1 MAFKTILNLLGEQP
15 KEEDLQIAMK
25 LGGEVD
31 AHISALLVALAR
43 VPTGRYETLSPSWLE
58 VRERKLNKLDDRV
71 TMVRERFI
79 AAGLSFDVDSLY
91 AEVAGP
97 AYDIGERAIYAD
109 LVVAGPG
116 IFADD
121 ELKPQVVSGGL
132 FQAGRPV
139 LFVPPDVNVTLRPKT
154 VLLAWDS
161 RPSAAHAAR
170 EALELMQMA
179 QSVHVTMVD
188 PVAASRVSGDE
199 PGADIATYLARHDI
213 DVSVETLP
221 SSGHFVTDTLLR
233 HAVDINADMIVMGAY
248 GHSKLLELIL
258 GGVTKSMLK
267 EANLP
272 ILMAH

>member
-1 MAFKTILNLLGEQP
+1 MSFKTILNVLGEH
-15 KEEDLQIAMK
+15 ESAEDLETAMK
-25 LGGEVD
+25 LGGEVS
-31 AHISALLVALAR
+31 AHLSALLVAMAPM
-43 VPTGRYETLSPSWLE
+43 PTGRYQTLSPSWLE
-58 VRERKLNKLDDRV
+58 VRERNLQQLSERIVKI
-71 TMVRERFI
+71 RERL
-79 AAGLSFDVDSLY
+79 ATAELSFDVDSIY

-97 AYDIGERAIYAD
+97 AYDIGERAVYAD

-116 IFADD
+116 VFANDD
-121 ELKPQVVSGGL
+121 LKSQVVSGGL

-139 LFVPPDVNVTLRPKT
+139 LFVPRDANATLRPKT
-154 VLLAWDS
+154 ILLAWDS

-170 EALELMQMA
+170 DALEMMKLA

-199 PGADIATYLARHDI
+199 PGADIATYLARHGVN
-213 DVSVETLP
+213 VSVETLP
-221 SSGHFVTDTLLR
+221 SAGRFVTDTLQR
-233 HAVDINADMIVMGAY
+233 HALDINADMIVMGAY

-267 EANLP
+267 EAKLP

>member
-1 MAFKTILNLLGEQP
+1 MSFKTILNVLGEH
-15 KEEDLQIAMK
+15 ESAEDLETAMK
-25 LGGEVD
+25 LGGEVS
-31 AHISALLVALAR
+31 AHLSALLVAMAP
-43 VPTGRYETLSPSWLE
+43 VPTGRYQTLSPSWLE
-58 VRERKLNKLDDRV
+58 VRERNLQQLSERIVKI
-71 TMVRERFI
+71 RERL
-79 AAGLSFDVDSLY
+79 ATAELSFDVDSIY

-97 AYDIGERAIYAD
+97 AYDIGERAVYAD

-116 IFADD
+116 VFANDD
-121 ELKPQVVSGGL
+121 LKSQVVSGGL

-139 LFVPPDVNVTLRPKT
+139 LFVPRDANATLRPKT
-154 VLLAWDS
+154 ILLAWDS

-170 EALELMQMA
+170 EALEMMKLA

-199 PGADIATYLARHDI
+199 PGADIATYLARHGVN
-213 DVSVETLP
+213 VSVETLP
-221 SSGHFVTDTLLR
+221 SAGRFVTDTLQR
-233 HAVDINADMIVMGAY
+233 HALDINADMIVMGAY

-267 EANLP
+267 EAKLP

>member
-1 MAFKTILNLLGEQP
+1 MPYKTILNVLGEDRAD
-15 KEEDLQIAMK
+15 EDLQVATK
-25 LGGEVD
+25 LAGEVG
-31 AHISALLVALAR
+31 AHLSTLFVTMAP
-43 VPTGRYETLSPSWLE
+43 VPTGRYQTLSPSWLE
-58 VRERKLNKLDDRV
+58 VRERNLEKLSERV
-71 TMVRERFI
+71 TKFRQRL
-79 AAGLSFDVDSLY
+79 ATTDLSFDVDSVY

-116 IFADD
+116 VFANDD
-121 ELKPQVVSGGL
+121 LKSQVVSGGL

-139 LFVPPDVNVTLRPKT
+139 IFVPRDANATLGPKT
-154 VLLAWDS
+154 ILLAWDS

-170 EALELMQMA
+170 EALEMMKMA

-199 PGADIATYLARHDI
+199 PGADIATYLARHGI
-213 DVSVETLP
+213 NVSVETLP

-233 HAVDINADMIVMGAY
+233 HALDINADLIVMGAY

>member
-1 MAFKTILNLLGEQP
+1 MSFKTILNVLGEH
-15 KEEDLQIAMK
+15 ESAEDLETAMK
-25 LGGEVD
+25 LGGEVS
-31 AHISALLVALAR
+31 AHLSALLVAMAP
-43 VPTGRYETLSPSWLE
+43 VPTGRYQTLSPSWLE
-58 VRERKLNKLDDRV
+58 VRERNLQQLSERIVKI
-71 TMVRERFI
+71 RERL
-79 AAGLSFDVDSLY
+79 ATAELSFDVDSIY

-97 AYDIGERAIYAD
+97 AYDIGERAVYAD

-116 IFADD
+116 VFANDD
-121 ELKPQVVSGGL
+121 LKSQVVSGGL

-139 LFVPPDVNVTLRPKT
+139 LFVPRDANATLRPKT
-154 VLLAWDS
+154 ILLAWDS

-170 EALELMQMA
+170 DALEMMKLA

-199 PGADIATYLARHDI
+199 PGADIATYLARHGVN
-213 DVSVETLP
+213 VSVETLP
-221 SSGHFVTDTLLR
+221 SAGRFVTDTLQR
-233 HAVDINADMIVMGAY
+233 HALDINADMIVMGAY

-267 EANLP
+267 EAKLP

>member
-1 MAFKTILNLLGEQP
+1 MSFKTILNVLGEH
-15 KEEDLQIAMK
+15 EIAEDLETAMK
-25 LGGEVD
+25 LSGEVS
-31 AHISALLVALAR
+31 AHLTALLVAMAP
-43 VPTGRYETLSPSWLE
+43 VPTGRYQTLSPSWLE
-58 VRERKLNKLDDRV
+58 VRERNLQQLSERIVKI
-71 TMVRERFI
+71 RERL
-79 AAGLSFDVDSLY
+79 ATAELSFDVDSIY

-97 AYDIGERAIYAD
+97 AYDIGERAVYAD

-116 IFADD
+116 VFANDD
-121 ELKPQVVSGGL
+121 LKSQVVSGGL

-139 LFVPPDVNVTLRPKT
+139 LFVPRDANATLRPKT
-154 VLLAWDS
+154 ILLAWDS

-170 EALELMQMA
+170 DALEMMKLA

-199 PGADIATYLARHDI
+199 PGADIATYLARHGVN
-213 DVSVETLP
+213 VSVETLP
-221 SSGHFVTDTLLR
+221 SAGRFVTDTLQR
-233 HAVDINADMIVMGAY
+233 HALDINADMIVMGAY

-267 EANLP
+267 EAKLP

>member
-1 MAFKTILNLLGEQP
+1 MSFKTILNVLGEH
-15 KEEDLQIAMK
+15 ESAEDLETAMK
-25 LGGEVD
+25 LGGEVS
-31 AHISALLVALAR
+31 AHLSALLVVMAP
-43 VPTGRYETLSPSWLE
+43 VPTGRYQTLSPSWLE
-58 VRERKLNKLDDRV
+58 VRERNLQQLSERIVKI
-71 TMVRERFI
+71 RERL
-79 AAGLSFDVDSLY
+79 ATAELSFDVDSIY

-97 AYDIGERAIYAD
+97 AYDIGERAVYAD

-116 IFADD
+116 VFANDD
-121 ELKPQVVSGGL
+121 LKSQVVSGGL

-139 LFVPPDVNVTLRPKT
+139 LFVPRDANATLRPKT
-154 VLLAWDS
+154 ILLAWDS

-170 EALELMQMA
+170 DALEMMKLA

-199 PGADIATYLARHDI
+199 PGADIATYLARHGVN
-213 DVSVETLP
+213 VSVETLP
-221 SSGHFVTDTLLR
+221 SAGRFVTDTLQR
-233 HAVDINADMIVMGAY
+233 HALDINADMIVMGAY

-267 EANLP
+267 EAKLP

>member
-1 MAFKTILNLLGEQP
+1 MPYKTILNVLGEDRAD
-15 KEEDLQIAMK
+15 EDLQVATK
-25 LGGEVD
+25 LAGEVG
-31 AHISALLVALAR
+31 AHLSTLFVTMAP
-43 VPTGRYETLSPSWLE
+43 VPTGRYQTLSPSWLE
-58 VRERKLNKLDDRV
+58 VRERNLEKLSERV
-71 TMVRERFI
+71 TKFRQRL
-79 AAGLSFDVDSLY
+79 ATTDLSFDVDSVY
-91 AEVAGP
+91 ADVAGP

-116 IFADD
+116 VFANDD
-121 ELKPQVVSGGL
+121 LKSQVVSGGL

-139 LFVPPDVNVTLRPKT
+139 IFVPRDANATLGPKT
-154 VLLAWDS
+154 ILLAWDS

-170 EALELMQMA
+170 EALEMMKMA

-199 PGADIATYLARHDI
+199 PGADIATYLARHGI
-213 DVSVETLP
+213 NVSVETLP

-233 HAVDINADMIVMGAY
+233 HALDINADLIVMGAY

>member
-1 MAFKTILNLLGEQP
+1 MAFKTILNLLGEEP

-25 LGGEVD
+25 LGSEVD
-31 AHISALLVALAR
+31 AHIIALLVALAR

-71 TMVRERFI
+71 AKVRERFI

-91 AEVAGP
+91 AEIAGP

-121 ELKPQVVSGGL
+121 ELKPQVISGGL
-132 FQAGRPV
+132 FHAGRPV

>member
-1 MAFKTILNLLGEQP
+1 MPYKTILNVLGEDRAD
-15 KEEDLQIAMK
+15 EDLQVATK
-25 LGGEVD
+25 LAGEVG
-31 AHISALLVALAR
+31 AHLSTLFVTMAP
-43 VPTGRYETLSPSWLE
+43 VPTGRYQTLSPSWLE
-58 VRERKLNKLDDRV
+58 VRERNLEKLSERV
-71 TMVRERFI
+71 TKFRQRL
-79 AAGLSFDVDSLY
+79 ATTDLSFDVDSVY

-116 IFADD
+116 VFANDD
-121 ELKPQVVSGGL
+121 LKSQVVSGGL

-139 LFVPPDVNVTLRPKT
+139 IFVPRDANATLGPKT
-154 VLLAWDS
+154 ILLAWDS

-170 EALELMQMA
+170 EALEMMKMA

-199 PGADIATYLARHDI
+199 PGADIATYLARYGI
-213 DVSVETLP
+213 NVSVETLP

-233 HAVDINADMIVMGAY
+233 HALDINADLIVMGAY

>member
-1 MAFKTILNLLGEQP
+1 MPYKTILNVLGEDRAD
-15 KEEDLQIAMK
+15 EDLQVATK
-25 LGGEVD
+25 LAGEVG
-31 AHISALLVALAR
+31 AHLSTLFVTMAP
-43 VPTGRYETLSPSWLE
+43 VPTGRYQTLSPSWLE
-58 VRERKLNKLDDRV
+58 VRERNLEKLSERV
-71 TMVRERFI
+71 TKFRQRLATTE
-79 AAGLSFDVDSLY
+79 LSFDVDSVY

-116 IFADD
+116 VFANDD
-121 ELKPQVVSGGL
+121 LKSQVVSGGL

-139 LFVPPDVNVTLRPKT
+139 IFVPRDANATLGPKT
-154 VLLAWDS
+154 ILLAWDS

-170 EALELMQMA
+170 EALEMMKMA

-199 PGADIATYLARHDI
+199 PGADIATYLARHGI
-213 DVSVETLP
+213 NVSVETLP

-233 HAVDINADMIVMGAY
+233 HALDINADLIVMGAY

>member
-1 MAFKTILNLLGEQP
+1 MPYKTILNVLGEDRAD
-15 KEEDLQIAMK
+15 EDLQVATK
-25 LGGEVD
+25 LAGEVG
-31 AHISALLVALAR
+31 AHLSTLFVTMAP
-43 VPTGRYETLSPSWLE
+43 VPTGRYQTLSPSWLE
-58 VRERKLNKLDDRV
+58 VRERNLEKLSERV
-71 TMVRERFI
+71 TKFRERL
-79 AAGLSFDVDSLY
+79 ATTELSFDVDSVY

-116 IFADD
+116 VFANDD
-121 ELKPQVVSGGL
+121 LKSQVVSGGL

-139 LFVPPDVNVTLRPKT
+139 LFVPRDANATLKPMT
-154 VLLAWDS
+154 ILLAWDS

-170 EALELMQMA
+170 EALEMMKMA

-199 PGADIATYLARHDI
+199 PGADIATYLARHGVNI
-213 DVSVETLP
+213 SVETLP
-221 SSGHFVTDTLLR
+221 SSGRFVTETLLR
-233 HAVDINADMIVMGAY
+233 HAVDINAELIVMGAY

>member
-1 MAFKTILNLLGEQP
+1 MSFKTILNVLGEH
-15 KEEDLQIAMK
+15 ESAEDLETAMK
-25 LGGEVD
+25 LGGEVS
-31 AHISALLVALAR
+31 AHLTALLVAMAP
-43 VPTGRYETLSPSWLE
+43 VPTGRYQTLSPSWLE
-58 VRERKLNKLDDRV
+58 VRERNLQQLSERIVKI
-71 TMVRERFI
+71 RERL
-79 AAGLSFDVDSLY
+79 ATAELSFDVDSIY

-97 AYDIGERAIYAD
+97 AYDIGERAVYAD

-116 IFADD
+116 VFANDD
-121 ELKPQVVSGGL
+121 LKSQVVSGGL

-139 LFVPPDVNVTLRPKT
+139 LFVPRDANATLRPKT
-154 VLLAWDS
+154 ILLAWDS

-170 EALELMQMA
+170 EALEMMKLA

-199 PGADIATYLARHDI
+199 PGADIATYLARHGVN
-213 DVSVETLP
+213 VSVETLP
-221 SSGHFVTDTLLR
+221 SAGRFVTDTLQR
-233 HAVDINADMIVMGAY
+233 HALDINADMIVMGAY

-267 EANLP
+267 EAKLP

>member
-1 MAFKTILNLLGEQP
+1 MAFKTILNVLEEHP
-15 KEEDLQIAMK
+15 KEEDLQLAIK
-25 LGGEVD
+25 LGGEVNT
-31 AHISALLVALAR
+31 HVSALLVALAR
-43 VPTGRYETLSPSWLE
+43 IPTGRYETLSPSWLE
-58 VRERKLNKLDDRV
+58 VRERKLKKLEDRV
-71 TMVRERFI
+71 AMVRERF
-79 AAGLSFDVDSLY
+79 ATAGLSFDVDSLY

-116 IFADD
+116 VFADD
-121 ELKPQVVSGGL
+121 ELKSQVVSGGL
-132 FQAGRPV
+132 FHAGRPV
-139 LFVPPDVNVTLRPKT
+139 LFVPPDVNVTLRPNT
-154 VLLAWDS
+154 ILLAWDS

-170 EALELMQMA
+170 DGLELMQMA

-199 PGADIATYLARHDI
+199 PGADVATYLARHGI
-213 DVSVETLP
+213 NVSVETLP
-221 SSGHFVTDTLLR
+221 SSGRFVTDTLLR

-258 GGVTKSMLK
+258 GGVTKSILK

>member
-1 MAFKTILNLLGEQP
+1 MAFKTILNVLDEHP

-25 LGGEVD
+25 LGGEVN
-31 AHISALLVALAR
+31 AHVSAFLITLAR
-43 VPTGRYETLSPSWLE
+43 IPTGRYETLSPSWLD
-58 VRERKLNKLDDRV
+58 VRERKLKKLEDRV
-71 TMVRERFI
+71 SMVRERF
-79 AAGLSFDVDSLY
+79 ATAGLSFDVDSLY

-116 IFADD
+116 IFGHD
-121 ELKPQVVSGGL
+121 ELKSQVVSGGL
-132 FQAGRPV
+132 FQARRPV
-139 LFVPPDVNVTLRPKT
+139 LFVPPGANVTLRPKT
-154 VLLAWDS
+154 ILLAWDS

-170 EALELMQMA
+170 EGLELMQMA

-199 PGADIATYLARHDI
+199 PGADVATYLARHGI
-213 DVSVETLP
+213 NVTVETLP
-221 SSGHFVTDTLLR
+221 SSGHFVTGTLLR
-233 HAVDINADMIVMGAY
+233 HALDVNADMIVMGAY